1 MAIVTRKPSGLS
13 VKRSG
18 STLVLSWKIGD
29 KDYHDGQTLQYRLLS
44 TKWGKWTALTVG
56 TGTTKKSLPLN
67 MSAYYPATKKILA
80 KVQFRV
86 RGKRGAADGYNALSC
101 SLLK

>member
-44 TKWGKWTALTVG
+44 TKWSKWTALTVG
-56 TGTTKKSLPLN
+56 TGTTKRSLVLD
-67 MSAYYPATKKILA
+67 MSAYYPTTKK
-80 KVQFRV
+80 
-86 RGKRGAADGYNALSC
+86 DSC
-101 SLLK
+101 KGTVSCTRQA